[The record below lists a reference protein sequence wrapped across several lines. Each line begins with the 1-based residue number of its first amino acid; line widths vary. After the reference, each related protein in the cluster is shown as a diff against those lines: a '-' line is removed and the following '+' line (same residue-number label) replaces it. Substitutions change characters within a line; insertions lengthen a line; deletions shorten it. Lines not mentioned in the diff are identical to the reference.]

1 MTGMRTVPSSRLLF
15 IATILAGVGFS
26 SLAHA
31 HLALVS
37 HDSRYGGGS
46 AEIKQGP
53 CGISGMGRSANVY
66 TYESGTTITVEWNEY
81 IDHPGHFR
89 IAFDDDGDD
98 DFTKPPC
105 LSNCDSR
112 SMVIGVAPADYTDP
126 TVLIDGIASTTEG
139 GRTSYDV
146 TLPDVECNNCT
157 LQVIQ
162 VMTDKPPYE
171 PSGGNDLYFQ
181 CIDLVL
187 RRGTGTDGGVIVMD
201 SGTDGGPM
209 PVDSGGP
216 GTGDGST
223 GTDSSTAA
231 DSGGGAGD
239 DGGGCSIT
247 NAGARPVPLVYM
259 LSLVPFVVLGRRAL
273 RRRR

>member
-1 MTGMRTVPSSRLLF
+1 MRTVPSSRLLF

-105 LSNCDSR
+105 LSNCDSG
-112 SMVIGVAPADYTDP
+112 SMVIGVAPADYTDA

-146 TLPDVECNNCT
+146 TLPDVECDNCT

-171 PSGGNDLYFQ
+171 TSGGNDLYFQ

-201 SGTDGGPM
+201 SGTDGGPT
-209 PVDSGGP
+209 PVDSG
-216 GTGDGST
+216 TV
-223 GTDSSTAA
+223 A
-231 DSGGGAGD
+231 DSGGEAG
-239 DGGGCSIT
+239 DGGGCSVANI
-247 NAGARPVPLVYM
+247 GARPTPLTFM
-259 LSLVPFVVLGRRAL
+259 LSVVPFVILGRRAL